1 FPVEPGSEYDGYRYL
16 GKLNDSFI
24 FGEDIGVA
32 YFENIYQYDGQQVIE
47 VPLPLAYDAFVYL
60 ASFNGKI
67 FFGAQIFGEA
77 PVMLSYDGNTVET
90 IFIPG
95 VLLGGG
101 NFHYSSDSNLLFLEL
116 HQTQIISDLWSF
128 DGQDFTL
135 IESPQDKVL
144 IKIHHEFEGMLLL
157 EYYDTTTIDTVVLY
171 KYNGTTLTEIENPQ
185 NTSFYN
191 VQLTP
196 QENKVYVSYVNTT
209 NYDFIL
215 YKYNFE
221 ELISVSS
228 DYQYDGYNYFATF
241 DGKDIF

>member
-1 FPVEPGSEYDGYRYL
+1 YQFFKPEERFRFLEYRDLSNDPEKGMYAFDGGNFENIPFPVEPGPEYDGYRYL

-101 NFHYSSDSNLLFLEL
+101 NFHYSSDSNLLLLEL

-128 DGQDFTL
+128 
-135 IESPQDKVL
+135 
-144 IKIHHEFEGMLLL
+144 EG
-157 EYYDTTTIDTVVLY
+157 
-171 KYNGTTLTEIENPQ
+171 
-185 NTSFYN
+185 
-191 VQLTP
+191 
-196 QENKVYVSYVNTT
+196 
-209 NYDFIL
+209 
-215 YKYNFE
+215 
-221 ELISVSS
+221 
-228 DYQYDGYNYFATF
+228 
-241 DGKDIF
+241 